1 MSNGGQFGA
10 QIFGGGSLRF
20 YPLQW
25 IRMPRTPGASRVKL
39 RWTRARRKERLRMI
53 SFFLPTLPNGNKIAR
68 SSSMWKAR
76 INGIR
81 YSVTKV
87 AAGSVYRAA
96 AEAVN
101 TLTPLDISHQ
111 TVGRMVRTVGQKYAH
126 SGSVSCERENPS
138 ASWLCQKE
146 GPD

>member
-1 MSNGGQFGA
+1 MDYDYRVQSLYGIWGVPAENGTG
-10 QIFGGGSLRF
+10 
-20 YPLQW
+20 
-25 IRMPRTPGASRVKL
+25 
-39 RWTRARRKERLRMI
+39 
-53 SFFLPTLPNGNKIAR
+53 
-68 SSSMWKAR
+68 
-76 INGIR
+76 
-81 YSVTKV
+81 VTKV
-87 AAGSVYRAA
+87 AAGSIYRAA

-101 TLTPLDISHQ
+101 TLTSLDISHQ